1 MLKSEFS
8 WIGLTL
14 ELYIS
19 EFLRILL
26 LINIENL

>member
-8 WIGLTL
+8 WMGSTL

-19 EFLRILL
+19 EFLGILL
-26 LINIENL
+26 LANIANL